1 MPSSRRGYVMKKIGL
16 IVFGLIWGCAWA
28 SAEVNGTCTIQKV
41 VFSVGGKALL
51 SGYILSGING
61 LTVTSED
68 YFLDAM
74 ELPGNETWGPVC
86 TGTKEKLLF
95 LSYVLGKNGG
105 EYSTTAHV
113 MSATATAVVD
123 TGIFKRLSISSTSTG
138 GASTLGRSWP
148 LPGCSHPE
156 SMVKGLAWLPKLLT
170 LNCGAVI
177 RLWSSLTLPG
187 RCRRVSAE
195 FSTTDA
201 DETRHTSVVNATI
214 GWRYSGRMDNRLRVG
229 VHS

>member
-1 MPSSRRGYVMKKIGL
+1 MKKIGL

-95 LSYVLGKNGG
+95 LSYVLGK
-105 EYSTTAHV
+105 
-113 MSATATAVVD
+113 
-123 TGIFKRLSISSTSTG
+123 KRIVLAFLLSSSTILLTG
-138 GASTLGRSWP
+138 GRRRS
-148 LPGCSHPE
+148 GS
-156 SMVKGLAWLPKLLT
+156 
-170 LNCGAVI
+170 I
-177 RLWSSLTLPG
+177 
-187 RCRRVSAE
+187 
-195 FSTTDA
+195 F
-201 DETRHTSVVNATI
+201 
-214 GWRYSGRMDNRLRVG
+214 
-229 VHS
+229 